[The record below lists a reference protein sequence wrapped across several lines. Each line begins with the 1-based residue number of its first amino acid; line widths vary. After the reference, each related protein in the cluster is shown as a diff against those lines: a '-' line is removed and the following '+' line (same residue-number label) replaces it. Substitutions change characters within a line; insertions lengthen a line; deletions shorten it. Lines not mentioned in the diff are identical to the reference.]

1 LSKRRD
7 KLQIYYDILSA
18 IKNENTIYVSIKP
31 TRLQYESNL
40 SYSKLMSYIEELML
54 KGFIV
59 NKQDKILISEKG
71 YAFITN
77 YSRLLDLIKNTD
89 LI

>member
-1 LSKRRD
+1 MSKRRD

-18 IKNENTIYVSIKP
+18 IKNENAIYVSIKP

>member
-1 LSKRRD
+1 LSKRRN

-18 IKNENTIYVSIKP
+18 IRNENVIDVGIKP

-40 SYSKLMSYIEELML
+40 SYNKLINYIEELML

-71 YAFITN
+71 YAFLTN
-77 YSRLLDLIKNTD
+77 YSRLLDLVKDTD